1 LDPIGRFAKKLS
13 MLLARRR
20 FGSELEEEM
29 AFHREQAERELIAG
43 GMMPEAARLAAMRQF
58 GNATRVKERSHEV
71 VRFKLETVVQDFRFA
86 IRQLRKNPGFAAAAI
101 LILTLGIAASV
112 AIFSFV
118 DAALIK
124 PLPYKNP
131 SRLVVL
137 FESTPLGPR
146 FHLSHLDYLDWKRE
160 NTVFQSLDVFTPY
173 GFMLQTPAGT
183 QQADGSSVSAG
194 FFRTLGVTPILGR
207 DFRSGEDQPSAP
219 YTALISYAAWQ
230 RRFGG
235 RHDVLGQTVILDGNA
250 TTIIGVLPRNFHF
263 APAEPTDFWATE
275 RSIAGCGRGCHNLFG
290 VARLKDGVSF
300 ATALAD
306 IQTIA
311 QNLER
316 QYPDSNRE
324 QKAFMMT
331 LTDVIVGDVRPILFV
346 LLTGA
351 ALLLI
356 IAAVNVASLLL
367 VRSERRK
374 REMAVRGALGAS
386 RIRLIRLFV
395 TEGALLAF
403 SAGALGAGVASVVM
417 RSFLR
422 LIPKDVLATMP
433 YLREIGLN
441 PRVLTFTVLI
451 ALTTGVLFSLLPALR
466 VSLNDLRAGLSEGS
480 RGSSGTVWRRFGANL
495 VVVELSMAVVLL
507 VGAGLLGKSFYRLLH
522 VDTGLEPD
530 HLATLQVA
538 AVFDSYKK
546 DEQQINLR
554 RQLRDRLSALPGV
567 NAVAF
572 TNRLPLPPRATSS
585 LAPSLSGTA
594 FSTLAAS
601 AFFPSLSTPPKSSPS
616 REMKAFT
623 TSPRG

>member
-1 LDPIGRFAKKLS
+1 MSPIGRFGKKLS

-20 FGSELEEEM
+20 YGSELEEEM

-43 GMMPEAARLAAMRQF
+43 GMPPEAARFAAMRQF
-58 GNATRVKERSHEV
+58 GNSTRLKERSHEV
-71 VRFKLETVVQDFRFA
+71 VGFKVETVVQDFRFA
-86 IRQLRKNPGFAAAAI
+86 LRQLRKNPGFAAAAT

-137 FESTPLGPR
+137 FESIPLGPR
-146 FHLSHLDYLDWKRE
+146 FHLSYLDYLDWKRE
-160 NTVFQSLDVFTPY
+160 NTVFQSLDIFAPY
-173 GFMLQTPAGT
+173 GFMLQTPAGA
-183 QQADGSSVSAG
+183 QQVDGASVSAG

-207 DFRSGEDQPSAP
+207 DFRPAEDQPAAP
-219 YTALISYAAWQ
+219 HTALISYAAWQ

-235 RHDVLGQTVILDGNA
+235 RNDVPGLTVNLNGDP
-250 TTIIGVLPRNFHF
+250 TTIIGVLPRSFHF
-263 APAEPTDFWATE
+263 APAEPADFWATE
-275 RSIAGCGRGCHNLFG
+275 RSSGGCDKNRGCHNLFG

-300 ATALAD
+300 ATAFAD
-306 IQTIA
+306 IKTIA
-311 QNLER
+311 TNLER
-316 QYPDSNRE
+316 QYPEINRD

-331 LTDVIVGDVRPILFV
+331 LTDVIVGDVRPILLV
-346 LLTGA
+346 LLAGA
-351 ALLLI
+351 ALLLL

-395 TEGALLAF
+395 TEGVLLAV
-403 SAGALGAGVASVVM
+403 SAGVLGAAVASVVM

-422 LIPKDVLATMP
+422 LIPKDMLATMP
-433 YLREIGLN
+433 YLQEIGLS
-441 PRVLTFTVLI
+441 PRVLTFAALV

-466 VSLNDLRAGLSEGS
+466 ISLYDLREGLSEGS

-530 HLATLQVA
+530 HLATLQIA
-538 AVFDSYKK
+538 AIGDSY
-546 DEQQINLR
+546 QR
-554 RQLRDRLSALPGV
+554 
-567 NAVAF
+567 
-572 TNRLPLPPRATSS
+572 TSN
-585 LAPSLSGTA
+585 
-594 FSTLAAS
+594 
-601 AFFPSLSTPPKSSPS
+601 
-616 REMKAFT
+616 
-623 TSPRG
+623 